1 MKLYLAIAI
10 GILIGIIVS
19 ALLYLVIKHLVRIEK
34 RYKSYIRTLESHI
47 DFMVRNSRIYN
58 ITEVTNEEENK

>member
-10 GILIGIIVS
+10 GILIGIILS
-19 ALLYLVIKHLVRIEK
+19 ALLYLVIKHLLIIEK

>member
-19 ALLYLVIKHLVRIEK
+19 ALFFIVIKHLVRIEK